1 MAASEDDPAPVPA
14 VVARRLA
21 AAAERLLSAWGSFAA
36 GPRQRLVERIA
47 AASAER
53 VAQAPLGIEGAAR
66 DAMNILVSQWAASL
80 AGSDGPI
87 PVEALHAAFLAIDGA
102 QRWPDQFL
110 ETRPTSAFRDELRR
124 ALPRPLPPA
133 APLDMPEQ
141 PL

>member
-1 MAASEDDPAPVPA
+1 VSPDDDPAPVPA

-21 AAAERLLSAWGSFAA
+21 AAAERQLSAWGSF
-36 GPRQRLVERIA
+36 GGEQRPRLVERIA

-53 VAQAPLGIEGAAR
+53 VARAPLDIDGSAREG
-66 DAMNILVSQWAASL
+66 MSTLVGRWAAAL
-80 AGSDGPI
+80 AGHDGSI
-87 PVEALHAAFLAIDGA
+87 QVEALHAAFLAVDGA

-110 ETRPTSAFRDELRR
+110 ETHPAPAFRDELRR
-124 ALPRPLPPA
+124 ALPRPLPPP